1 MLTPTASRA
10 LLTLRRREPPTHRVI
25 FILIAIL
32 IIFGPAR
39 AQIDSLKLQLVNAKH
54 DSTRL
59 RLCLAIAA
67 QETNNNLDTSFAY
80 CDKADAIAR
89 KMNNAKGIADAK
101 MQRAYG
107 VFYTGDGDSSLAM
120 YNELL
125 VDYRAIGDSG
135 CVAACYNKMGY
146 IYRQNSDKQKAIEH
160 YQAALRSNV
169 NEENVLEAANSYLN
183 IGLIHH
189 DQGDYAQALKY
200 ELRGLALYEKTA
212 DKNRTANA
220 LARIGNVYVDMED
233 DTTGLIYHQR
243 SLAMAQEAGNNRLV
257 AIAFN
262 NIAGIY
268 SNRGDDMRALQM
280 YRQALVIR
288 NTIGDKNGA
297 AVLLNNLGA
306 SHSTL
311 GNFDSAR
318 YYLDTS
324 LALTLALGYKEME
337 MTNYLSYALMYS
349 KQKKYEE
356 AYSWYKKYHELY
368 AEINR
373 EESTKEINRLNTTLE
388 AEEREREIEKLSQQG
403 LLDQAIISQERT
415 KGWFLGVGLLGVV
428 ALAGIIWVNNRK
440 TKRTNIILAEQK
452 NEISEKKKIVEEQ
465 HRDIV
470 DSINYALR
478 IQHAVL
484 PARDELKR
492 MFPESFL
499 FYKPRDIVSGD
510 FWWVTEKSGL
520 KIVVVADC
528 TGHGVPGAFMSL
540 IGTSLLNEI
549 INEKGITDPNLV
561 LDLLSEKVVNALH
574 QNEERSSAHDGM
586 DITILAI
593 DEKNQR
599 AKFAGA
605 NNSLYYTG
613 IDGELREIKGDR
625 QPIGYYLQKHQPF
638 SVHTISLEDVT
649 NIWMF
654 TDGYADQFCGNA
666 GTQFGKKFKYSRL
679 KTTLASVQGLNV
691 VQQREHLIKTF
702 EDWKGNVF
710 QVDDVMMMGIKF
722 Y

>member
-1 MLTPTASRA
+1 MQTPTPYSRIN
-10 LLTLRRREPPTHRVI
+10 LL
-25 FILIAIL
+25 LIAFVLFTIT
-32 IIFGPAR
+32 GA
-39 AQIDSLKLQLVNAKH
+39 AQVDSLKLQLANAKH

-67 QETNNNLDTSFAY
+67 QQTNNNLDTSFAY
-80 CDKADAIAR
+80 CDKADALAR
-89 KMNNAKGIADAK
+89 KMNNAKGIADSK

-107 VFYTGDGDSSLAM
+107 VFYAGDSDSSLAM

-125 VDYRAIGDSG
+125 GDYRMLGDSG

-146 IYRQNSDKQKAIEH
+146 IYRQNSDKQQAIEH

-169 NEENVLEAANSYLN
+169 NEEDVLEAANSYLN

-189 DQGDYAQALKY
+189 DQGDYEQALKY

-220 LARIGNVYVDMED
+220 LARIGNVYVDMDD

-268 SNRGDDMRALQM
+268 SNRGDDVRALQM

-297 AVLLNNLGA
+297 AVLLNNIGA

-324 LALTLALGYKEME
+324 LALTKVLGYKEME
-337 MTNYLSYALMYS
+337 MTNYLSYALMYA
-349 KQKKYEE
+349 KQKKFEE
-356 AYSWYKKYHELY
+356 AYSWYKKYHETF

-373 EESTKEINRLNTTLE
+373 EESTKEINRLNATLE
-388 AEEREREIEKLSQQG
+388 AEERDREIEKLSQQG

-499 FYKPRDIVSGD
+499 FYRPRDIVSGD

-549 INEKGITDPNLV
+549 INEKGITEPNLV
-561 LDLLSEKVVNALH
+561 LDLLSEKVVIALH
-574 QNEERSSAHDGM
+574 QNEARSSAHDGM

-593 DEKNQR
+593 DEKNDTM
-599 AKFAGA
+599 KFAGA

-625 QPIGYYLQKHQPF
+625 QPIGYYLEKHRPF
-638 SVHTISLEDVT
+638 NVHTISLEDVT

-654 TDGYADQFCGNA
+654 SDGYADQFCGNA

-679 KTTLASVQGLNV
+679 KTTLSSIQGLNV

-702 EDWKGNVF
+702 EDWKGNMF
-710 QVDDVMMMGIKF
+710 QVDDVMMLGIKF